1 MKVMMSMVEYYQKIE
16 ENVPQI
22 EDLDDEDV
30 DETFFQRKIEECK
43 KAVN

>member
-1 MKVMMSMVEYYQKIE
+1 MMSMVEYYQKIE

-30 DETFFQRKIEECK
+30 DETFFQRKIAECK